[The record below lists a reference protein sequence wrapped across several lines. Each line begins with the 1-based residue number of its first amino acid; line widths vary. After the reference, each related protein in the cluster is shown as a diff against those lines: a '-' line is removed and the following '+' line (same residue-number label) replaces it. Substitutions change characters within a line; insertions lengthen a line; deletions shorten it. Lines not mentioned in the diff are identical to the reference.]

1 MNLKIK
7 PLILLIFLLSV
18 SIAKIFAQGT
28 AVSGRVTSRAE
39 GTSLPG
45 VNIVIKGT
53 ITGTATDADGKFK
66 LVVPNPLTAVL
77 IFSSIGFLV
86 EEVALEGKTLL
97 DVTLESDVKTLGEIV
112 VVGYGEVK
120 KSDLT
125 GSVSSIK
132 GDEITAFPTTNVVQA
147 LAGRTAGVQ
156 VIQNNGSPGGGVSVR
171 IRGTNSIQGSNE
183 PLYVVDGFPFSGNP
197 NLLNNADIESIEVLK
212 DASATAI
219 YGSRGANGVVLITTK
234 QGKAGKVQVDYDFN
248 YSTQTLRKKLDL
260 MNAQEYANFYNLQAT
275 NDKLAPYFTQ
285 DQINGFANNSFDWQS
300 LVFQKAPIINHNL
313 TVSGGSEKTKFS
325 ISGSTFNQEGIVI
338 GSSFK
343 RYSIRANFNQQ
354 ISNKFSLTYGATLS
368 QIVNDRR
375 NSSGGNRG
383 GDMLSGAISAPPTLT
398 PYNDDGTYRFLPGAY
413 PFISNVL
420 INPLNFINEQTDR
433 LKSNQVLA
441 NMALNYKILP
451 SLTLR
456 ISGGIENRD
465 NRTDAYTTRN
475 FVNSQGVASVSTTQY
490 TSLLNEN
497 TLTYAK
503 TFKEKHSINAL
514 AGFTYQDFLNTDL
527 SAAGTGFISDASQT
541 YDIGAAITPGVPQ
554 SGYSKAT
561 LLSYLGRVNY
571 SYNSKYLF
579 TLSFR
584 TDGSSR
590 YSEGNK
596 WGYFP
601 SGALAW
607 RASEEEFIKKIDF
620 ISDLKVRASYGAT
633 GSQAIAPYAT
643 LNQLG
648 SGKTVFG
655 DALYTFYAPGTRR
668 PGNLKWETTEQVD
681 FGLDFGILQDR
692 FHLTADYYIKTTR
705 DLLNTVQLPTS
716 LGFTNTIQ
724 NIGSIQNKGLEL
736 TLDAKVLT
744 GAFRWDLSGNI
755 SFNRNKVLKLYNGQ
769 DILGEPI
776 NISAVNDVISILREG
791 QPLGMFFGY
800 VEKGYDDNGKI
811 LYQDLNGDNAINALD
826 KTFIGNPNP
835 NFIYGLNSTMAY
847 KGFEFTLFIQGSQ
860 GNDIFNL
867 SSVGQTLDYGFGLN
881 MPRTVLDN
889 WTPANRNVAYPII
902 SRSTST
908 NISNRFVEDGSY
920 LRLRT
925 IQLGYNFPME
935 KLGISWVRRLEVY
948 ASGQNLLTLTKYS
961 WWDPEINSY
970 GGSNS
975 IRQGIDHYSYPQ
987 AKTVTFGLRVGF

>member
-1 MNLKIK
+1 MKLKIK
-7 PLILLIFLLSV
+7 LLTLFIVLISF
-18 SIAKIFAQGT
+18 SITKSFAQEKVTGKVQADGT
-28 AVSGRVTSRAE
+28 A
-39 GTSLPG
+39 LPG
-45 VNIVIKGT
+45 VNIIVKGT
-53 ITGTATDADGKFK
+53 TIGTATDTDGKFK
-66 LVVPNPLTAVL
+66 ISVPNLNVTL
-77 IFSSIGFLV
+77 LFSSIGYLTKEV
-86 EEVALEGKTLL
+86 ELNGKTEIN
-97 DVTLESDVKTLGEIV
+97 VTLESDVKTLGEIV

-125 GSVSSIK
+125 GSVASVKST
-132 GDEITAFPTTNVVQA
+132 EITAFPTTNVVQA
-147 LAGRTAGVQ
+147 LAGRAAGVQ

-171 IRGTNSIQGSNE
+171 IRGTNSVQGSNE

-197 NLLNNADIESIEVLK
+197 SLLNNADIESIEVLK

-234 QGKAGKVQVDYDFN
+234 QGKVGKVQVDYDFN
-248 YSTQTLRKKLDL
+248 YSVQTLRKKLDL

-275 NDKLAPYFTQ
+275 NDRLTPYFTQ
-285 DQINGFANNSFDWQS
+285 DQINSFANNSFDWQS
-300 LVFQKAPIINHNL
+300 TIFQQAPISNHNL
-313 TVSGGSEKTKFS
+313 TVSGGSEKTQFS
-325 ISGSTFNQEGIVI
+325 VSGSTFNQEGIVI
-338 GSSFK
+338 GSGFK
-343 RYSIRANFNQQ
+343 RYSVRVNFNQK
-354 ISNKFSLTYGATLS
+354 ISEKFSITYGATLS

-383 GDMLSGAISAPPTLT
+383 GSMISAAISAPPTLT
-398 PYNDDGTYRFLPGAY
+398 PFNADGTYRILAAAY
-413 PFISNVL
+413 PFSSNV
-420 INPLNFINEQTDR
+420 IVNPLHFINDQTDR

-451 SLTLR
+451 TLTLR
-456 ISGGIENRD
+456 ISGGIENND
-465 NRTDAYTTRN
+465 SRTDAYTTRN
-475 FVNSQGVASVSTTQY
+475 FINSQGNAFVATTQY

-503 TFKEKHSINAL
+503 TFKEKHSINAV
-514 AGFTYQDFLNTDL
+514 AGFTYQDFLNTNL
-527 SAAGTGFISDASQT
+527 NAGGNGFISDVSET
-541 YDIGAAITPGVPQ
+541 YDIGAAITPSVPQ
-554 SGYSKAT
+554 SGYAKAT

-584 TDGSSR
+584 ADGSSR

-607 RASEEEFIKKIDF
+607 RISEEDFIKNIEF
-620 ISDLKVRASYGAT
+620 ISDLKLRVGYGAT

-655 DALYTFYAPGTRR
+655 DALFTFYAPGTRL
-668 PGNLKWETTEQVD
+668 PGSLKWETTEQID

-692 FHLTADYYIKTTR
+692 FRLSADYYIKTTK
-705 DLLNTVQLPTS
+705 DLLNNVQLPSS
-716 LGFTNTIQ
+716 LGFTSTIQ
-724 NIGSIQNKGLEL
+724 NVGSIENKGLEL

-744 GAFRWDLSGNI
+744 GAFKWNLSGNI

-769 DILGEPI
+769 DILGDPI
-776 NISAVNDVISILREG
+776 NITVVNDVINILREG
-791 QPLGMFFGY
+791 QPMGMFYGY
-800 VEKGYDDNGKI
+800 VENGYDDNGRI
-811 LYQDLNGDNAINALD
+811 RYQDLNGDNAINALD

-835 NFIYGLNSTMAY
+835 NFIYGLNSTMSY
-847 KGFEFTLFIQGSQ
+847 KGLELVLFIQGSQ

-867 SSVGQTLDYGFGLN
+867 SSVNQTLDYGFGLN
-881 MPRTVLDN
+881 MPRSVLDN
-889 WTPANRNVAYPII
+889 WTPTNRNAAYPII
-902 SRSTST
+902 SRATST

-925 IQLGYNFPME
+925 IQLSYDLP
-935 KLGISWVRRLEVY
+935 ISKWVSWARRLQIY

-987 AKTVTFGLRVGF
+987 AKTITFGVRVGF